1 MKLLRVLKL
10 DCGTTFVVVAV
21 AVVVVV
27 EEEGSDGG
35 FVLLV
40 VVDDDDDAE
49 ADDKSLAFLFI
60 SFLVVGFVRGVGWVY
75 WVGSA

>member
-40 VVDDDDDAE
+40 VVDDDDD
-49 ADDKSLAFLFI
+49 DDKSLAFLFI

>member
-21 AVVVVV
+21 VVIV

-40 VVDDDDDAE
+40 VVDDDDD
-49 ADDKSLAFLFI
+49 DDKSLAFLFI